1 MKNFQ
6 SFAIAV
12 LSFLASACSLTTHL
26 PEGETLYRGIKRID
40 YDSRQKTEEIKQ
52 QEGVITALA
61 DAYTMVEGLL
71 SGDASVLEPDE
82 AVDEKAVRDSMRRA
96 SEKDKAAYESAR
108 GEVEAVLSY
117 TPNGAFMG
125 SSFVTHPFP
134 IKLLIYNRFAGSK
147 HRFGKW
153 MFDHFAASP
162 VLMSNVNP
170 RLRSTV
176 AKNTLRSRGYFR
188 AQTSYDIL
196 PNRRDSLKERVRYN
210 IHPGPLYHLDSI
222 EYRNF
227 PKFISGS
234 TEKDDSPAKGFF
246 AAKDAGGK
254 SKAES
259 ERKTTA
265 GGKSAAGSERKTT
278 AGGKSAAVS
287 ERNTTAD
294 EETEELT
301 IEKGSLLHRGDPF
314 SVVSLEAERSRIV
327 GVLREEGYYYQRNDY
342 VTFRADTLQTPML
355 VKLQVQPSPTAP
367 KEAMRPY
374 HIGKTRLNIYK
385 YGDRKIVDSLTMRGG
400 TTIGYSRP
408 FTRKESGK
416 SPFPKLG
423 RDVLL
428 RPRAVWRSLLFRQ
441 GDLYRQSLSDMMQDG
456 LAATNVFSSVRI
468 NYVPRPGTTGAGQ
481 PSNIS
486 RRDTTDVGQLSNVS
500 RRDTTDAGQP
510 SSADSLSY
518 IVQEGDTLDIIVN
531 ATLDKPYDAEFQ
543 GNVTG
548 KTGGQVGPGASF
560 SFSKRNAFRGAET
573 LTLKVWG
580 SYEWQTGANV
590 EGSSS
595 LLNSYEYGLSGSL
608 SYPRFRFFG
617 LGRKVGRR
625 FVSST
630 AFDLQARCM
639 NRAGFFGRI
648 SWSGG
653 INYTLQRKQHIKHEF
668 SPLTIT
674 YDQLLHSTERFDS
687 IVAANPALY
696 VSMRDQF
703 VPSMSYSFSWAGTPA
718 QPSALAVSFKEAS
731 ALLSSIYAICGESY
745 SKEGK
750 KLLGVPFAQFVK
762 ATVQY
767 TKQFPLTKRSLIATR
782 AFGGIVY
789 SYGNAKSAPYSEL
802 FSVGGANSIRAF
814 GMRTIGPGAYHP
826 VRSQY
831 SYVDQMGDLKLEAN
845 VEYRF
850 PIVGK
855 LQGAAFL
862 DAGNVWLLRES
873 DSQPGG
879 QFSFRD
885 FGDQIALGTG
895 VGIRY
900 DLDFLVIR
908 FDLGIGI
915 HAPYDTGRSGYYN
928 MPSFGKSLGYHFA
941 IGYPF

>member
-1 MKNFQ
+1 MNKIQ
-6 SFAIAV
+6 SIAT
-12 LSFLASACSLTTHL
+12 LLLCLLASACSLTKHL
-26 PEGETLYRGIKRID
+26 PEGETLYRGIKSIE
-40 YDSRQKTEEIKQ
+40 YDSRQKTTDSAQE
-52 QEGVITALA
+52 EGVITALA
-61 DAYTMVEGLL
+61 DAYTTVEGLL
-71 SGDASVLEPDE
+71 SGDASVLEPE
-82 AVDEKAVRDSMRRA
+82 EEVDEKAVRDSMRRV

-108 GEVEAVLSY
+108 DEVEAVLSY
-117 TPNGAFMG
+117 TPNGALMG

-134 IKLLIYNRFAGSK
+134 LKLLIYNRYAGSK
-147 HRFGKW
+147 HAFGKW
-153 MFDHFAASP
+153 MFNHFAASP

-188 AQTSYDIL
+188 AQTSYEIL
-196 PNRRDSLKERVRYN
+196 PNQRDTLKERVRYH

-227 PKFISGS
+227 PPQA
-234 TEKDDSPAKGFF
+234 DSII
-246 AAKDAGGK
+246 
-254 SKAES
+254 
-259 ERKTTA
+259 
-265 GGKSAAGSERKTT
+265 
-278 AGGKSAAVS
+278 
-287 ERNTTAD
+287 RNLPQKED
-294 EETEELT
+294 EEA
-301 IEKGSLLHRGDPF
+301 LHRCDPF
-314 SVVSLEAERSRIV
+314 SVVSLDAERSRIV
-327 GVLREEGYYYQRNDY
+327 GALREEGYYYQRNEH
-342 VTFRADTLQTPML
+342 VTFRADTLQTPMM

-367 KEAMRPY
+367 REAMRPY
-374 HIGKTRLNIYK
+374 YIGKTRMNIYK
-385 YGDRKIVDSLTMRGG
+385 YGDRQIVDSLTMRGG
-400 TTIGYSRP
+400 MTFGYSRP
-408 FTRKESGK
+408 VPRKEATGK
-416 SPFPKLG
+416 SPVPKLG
-423 RDVLL
+423 REILL
-428 RPRAVWRSLLFRQ
+428 RPRAVWRSMLFRQ

-468 NYVPRPGTTGAGQ
+468 NYVPRAE
-481 PSNIS
+481 
-486 RRDTTDVGQLSNVS
+486 D
-500 RRDTTDAGQP
+500 
-510 SSADSLSY
+510 
-518 IVQEGDTLDIIVN
+518 DTLDIVVN

-548 KTGGQVGPGASF
+548 KTGGQIGPGVSF

-590 EGSSS
+590 ESKSS

-617 LGRKVGRR
+617 LGRKIGRR
-625 FVSST
+625 FVSTT

-687 IVAANPALY
+687 IVSANPALY

-703 VPSMSYSFSWAGTPA
+703 VPSMSYSFSWAGTPK
-718 QPSALAVSFKEAS
+718 QPSALTVSFKEAS
-731 ALLSSIYAICGESY
+731 ALLSSVYAICGDSY

-767 TKQFPLTKRSLIATR
+767 TKQFPLTKRSLLATR
-782 AFGGIVY
+782 AFGGVVY

-850 PIVGK
+850 PIVGQ

-879 QFSFRD
+879 QFSFKNL
-885 FGDQIALGTG
+885 GDQIALGTG

-915 HAPYDTGRSGYYN
+915 HAPYDTGRRGYYN
-928 MPSFGKSLGYHFA
+928 MPSFGRSLGYHFA